1 MTGVLFHPL
10 AARELVEG
18 ARFYEEHAVGL
29 GGDFIREV
37 EHTLAQIV
45 ANPEA
50 GSVLAGTIR
59 RRLVRRFP
67 YAALYQSEA
76 ENLSV
81 IALMHLHRRPGYWIS
96 RVRAGSK
103 RGSRGAKARKT

>member
-1 MTGVLFHPL
+1 ME
-10 AARELVEG
+10 AAK
-18 ARFYEEHAVGL
+18 FYETRAVGL

-50 GSVLAGTIR
+50 GSAFAGTIR
-59 RRLVRRFP
+59 RRLLRRFP
-67 YAALYQSEA
+67 FAILYQTGA

-81 IALMHLHRRPGYWIS
+81 IALMHLHRRPGYW
-96 RVRAGSK
+96 K
-103 RGSRGAKARKT
+103 RRLRDTTRTRS